1 MGCIGLERQIAELV
15 DDPQFRFAKVSKAVF
30 EPAVAMRL
38 GELGHQGRRRHKEH
52 GVAGQDRAWRRIDWV
67 SRRFAAYQLHLAGL
81 GLSWS
86 HINQVSCALRFFFG
100 VTVGRPEA
108 FDRIIS
114 AKEPKKLPVVLSGEE
129 IVRFLQAVPGLRNRT
144 ALTAGVRGSRP
155 HGWRHRQP
163 PHGHSGRA
171 RQVRQEPLRHAV
183 APTPAHPSAY
193 WPAATCTRSKTR
205 SRCMKV
211 QHARLPPRAY
221 FSRTL
226 LMATAS
232 IWTLLGA
239 LALWQ
244 HDTREQHEGLVA
256 ERCAHQIVESD
267 LVASA
272 TLGGKYPG
280 SN

>member
-1 MGCIGLERQIAELV
+1 
-15 DDPQFRFAKVSKAVF
+15 
-30 EPAVAMRL
+30 
-38 GELGHQGRRRHKEH
+38 
-52 GVAGQDRAWRRIDWV
+52 
-67 SRRFAAYQLHLAGL
+67 
-81 GLSWS
+81 
-86 HINQVSCALRFFFG
+86 
-100 VTVGRPEA
+100 
-108 FDRIIS
+108 
-114 AKEPKKLPVVLSGEE
+114 
-129 IVRFLQAVPGLRNRT
+129 
-144 ALTAGVRGSRP
+144 
-155 HGWRHRQP
+155 
-163 PHGHSGRA
+163 
-171 RQVRQEPLRHAV
+171 
-183 APTPAHPSAY
+183 
-193 WPAATCTRSKTR
+193 
-205 SRCMKV
+205 MKV